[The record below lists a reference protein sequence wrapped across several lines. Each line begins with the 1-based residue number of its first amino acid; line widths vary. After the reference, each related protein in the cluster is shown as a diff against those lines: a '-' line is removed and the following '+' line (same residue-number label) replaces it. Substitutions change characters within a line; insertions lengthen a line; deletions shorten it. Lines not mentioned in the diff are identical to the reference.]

1 MKQLNSD
8 LEQFKKNI
16 GGNMIKRP
24 LNNGKKVFFVYNSQI
39 QDRLIEY
46 GELVKLKQAEKKIE
60 KIKVYL
66 Y

>member
-24 LNNGKKVFFVYNSQI
+24 LNNGKKVFFVYNS
-39 QDRLIEY
+39 
-46 GELVKLKQAEKKIE
+46 
-60 KIKVYL
+60 
-66 Y
+66 